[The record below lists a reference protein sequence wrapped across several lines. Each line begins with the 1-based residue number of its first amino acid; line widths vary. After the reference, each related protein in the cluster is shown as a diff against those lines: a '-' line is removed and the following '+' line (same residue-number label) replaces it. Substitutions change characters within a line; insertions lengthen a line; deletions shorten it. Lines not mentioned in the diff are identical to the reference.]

1 MEMSEIAKDAA
12 KYIDWREYRDNLCD
26 GCPYYNP
33 ENNDPCSYVHEKS
46 GLISCVRIAEC
57 VQQAIDESTAE
68 KDAEI
73 EGLREEL
80 ALSKKDSLRI
90 TALEE
95 WGAYKFENGLGHTR
109 EVEDPWA
116 IRGLLDAIG
125 SEVGVI
131 EEVDKEESDGDQ

>member
-1 MEMSEIAKDAA
+1 MEISEIAKEAA
-12 KYIDWREYRDNLCD
+12 ADYQENIINMTTNFQRDESGRLLPYNLAYR
-26 GCPYYNP
+26 
-33 ENNDPCSYVHEKS
+33 
-46 GLISCVRIAEC
+46 I
-57 VQQAIDESTAE
+57 QQAIDESTAN

-109 EVEDPWA
+109 EVEDPWV
-116 IRGLLDAIG
+116 IRKLLDAIG